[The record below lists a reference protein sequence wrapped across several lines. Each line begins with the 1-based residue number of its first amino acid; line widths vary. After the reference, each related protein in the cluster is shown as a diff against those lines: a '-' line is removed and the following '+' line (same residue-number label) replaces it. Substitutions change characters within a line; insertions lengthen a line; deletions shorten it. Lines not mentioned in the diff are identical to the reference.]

1 MFFYLKDNIETFNT
15 EAAGDKDITS
25 SIMSG
30 ASQAA
35 TTLSNTANSAISGLP
50 ALKYD
55 ADEIYKSMSLYNDLP
70 PSTTVDGII
79 GQSGASLNEAS
90 LAAQQGLAESRL
102 NGYLKITDPI
112 PASYLP
118 YTETISDDPK
128 IRSYDSD
135 VIDTYVK
142 LLNRQPTN
150 EELNIVSQQLYNNE
164 IDIEILK
171 MRLINSPEFEINSNM
186 QSNEVNSRLLTAVSS
201 NNLVKYL
208 MAIYKNTLNKE
219 PPRKILQPL
228 KDCYIHL
235 RYNDYL
241 FIAMLLNANYF
252 KFETDVIETAILS
265 KELLLEYFNKY
276 FVLLELKSKANIMKK
291 EDIMRRKVAIL
302 NEPNASGSNGTSS
315 TGTASGAKSSIG
327 SCPWA
332 TIDTETSMGSE
343 ENIKKIVKDGNNVFN
358 INIKL
363 NDTGRMSS
371 TPYKRDESGDTS
383 RIYNPIDYKQH
394 YRGQANYVPPVCT
407 SAGNKNI
414 VQPVFLNSKLLLSA
428 TELDE
433 AANNTGMGSIMPKFE
448 YKEFEEVPKV
458 KAPVIT
464 TANPPIVPAAPIA
477 IAATTPV
484 VPVA

>member
-1 MFFYLKDNIETFNT
+1 MFFYLKDNIETFNI
-15 EAAGDKDITS
+15 EGDSSTGGNNRDIGS
-25 SIMSG
+25 SIISG

-35 TTLSNTANSAISGLP
+35 TTISNTANSTISGLST
-50 ALKYD
+50 LKYD

-79 GQSGASLNEAS
+79 GQAGASLNEAS
-90 LAAQQGLAESRL
+90 LAAQQGLAESSL
-102 NGYLKITDPI
+102 NGYQKITDPI

-118 YTETISDDPK
+118 YTEIITDDPK

-208 MAIYKNTLNKE
+208 MSIYKNTLNKE

-241 FIAMLLNANYF
+241 FIAMLLNGNYF

-276 FVLLELKSKANIMKK
+276 FVLLELKNKANIMKK
-291 EDIMRRKVAIL
+291 EDIMRRKAAIL
-302 NEPNASGSNGTSS
+302 NEPNAKG
-315 TGTASGAKSSIG
+315 ASGAKSSIG
-327 SCPWA
+327 SCPWG

-363 NDTGRMSS
+363 NDSGRMSS
-371 TPYKRDESGDTS
+371 TPYKRDESGDSS

-428 TELDE
+428 TDLDE

-448 YKEFEEVPKV
+448 YKEYEEIPSGK
-458 KAPVIT
+458 
-464 TANPPIVPAAPIA
+464 
-477 IAATTPV
+477 
-484 VPVA
+484 VPVATAATAPVV

>member
-1 MFFYLKDNIETFNT
+1 MNFLILIPLIILFMFFYLKDNIETFNT
-15 EAAGDKDITS
+15 DSDIGKTSEDIGS
-25 SIMSG
+25 SIVSG
-30 ASQAA
+30 ASQAVA
-35 TTLSNTANSAISGLP
+35 TISDTATSAISELP
-50 ALKYD
+50 TLKYD

-90 LAAQQGLAESRL
+90 LTAQQGLAESSL
-102 NGYLKITDPI
+102 NGYKKITDPI
-112 PASYLP
+112 PVSYLP
-118 YTETISDDPK
+118 YTETIANDPK

-150 EELNIVSQQLYNNE
+150 EELNINSQELYYNE

-186 QSNEVNSRLLTAVSS
+186 QTNEVNSRLLTAVSS
-201 NNLVKYL
+201 NKLVKYL
-208 MAIYKNTLNKE
+208 MSIYNNTLNKE

-241 FIAMLLNANYF
+241 FIAMLLNKNYF

-276 FVLLELKSKANIMKK
+276 FILLELKNKANIMKK
-291 EDIMRRKVAIL
+291 EDIMRRKASII
-302 NEPNASGSNGTSS
+302 NEPSATD
-315 TGTASGAKSSIG
+315 SGAKSSIAN
-327 SCPWA
+327 CPWG

-363 NDTGRMSS
+363 NDSGRMSS
-371 TPYKRDESGDTS
+371 TPYKRDESGDLS

-428 TELDE
+428 TDLDE

-448 YKEFEEVPKV
+448 YKEYEEIPSGKVPV
-458 KAPVIT
+458 TTAATAPV
-464 TANPPIVPAAPIA
+464 V
-477 IAATTPV
+477 
-484 VPVA
+484 

>member
-1 MFFYLKDNIETFNT
+1 MNFLILIPLIILFMFFYLKDNIETFNT
-15 EAAGDKDITS
+15 DSDIGKTSEDIGS
-25 SIMSG
+25 SIVSG
-30 ASQAA
+30 ASQAVA
-35 TTLSNTANSAISGLP
+35 TISDTATSAISELP
-50 ALKYD
+50 TLKYD

-90 LAAQQGLAESRL
+90 LTAQQGLAESSL
-102 NGYLKITDPI
+102 NGYKKITDPI
-112 PASYLP
+112 PVSYLP
-118 YTETISDDPK
+118 YTETIANDPK

-150 EELNIVSQQLYNNE
+150 EELNINSQELYYNE

-186 QSNEVNSRLLTAVSS
+186 QTNEVNSRLLTAVSS
-201 NNLVKYL
+201 NKLVKYL
-208 MAIYKNTLNKE
+208 MSIYNNTLNKE

-241 FIAMLLNANYF
+241 FIAMLLNKNYF

-276 FVLLELKSKANIMKK
+276 FILLELKNKANIMKK
-291 EDIMRRKVAIL
+291 EDIMRRKASII
-302 NEPNASGSNGTSS
+302 NEPNATD
-315 TGTASGAKSSIG
+315 SGAKSSIA
-327 SCPWA
+327 SCPWG

-363 NDTGRMSS
+363 NDSGRMSS
-371 TPYKRDESGDTS
+371 TPYKRDESGDSS

-428 TELDE
+428 TDLDE

-448 YKEFEEVPKV
+448 YKEYEEIPSGK
-458 KAPVIT
+458 
-464 TANPPIVPAAPIA
+464 
-477 IAATTPV
+477 
-484 VPVA
+484 VPVATAATAPVV